1 MGHFA
6 GTLLVVDDDPD
17 LRSLYR
23 LWAGEDYEV
32 RAAADGAEALDRVDG
47 DVDVVVLDREMPRKD
62 GVTVARA
69 LRRRADAPAVVMVSS
84 VEPTTDLLDIPVDDY
99 LQKPVDRETL
109 LAAVRRAV
117 AVADG
122 ADRFQRLLSLDTRL
136 SVVEAHAGPGAL
148 DSSEAY
154 QCAVDD
160 LEAELTAREP
170 TRPGTATA
178 AQPRAESTEP
188 ALTRPRQ

>member
-1 MGHFA
+1 MGQLG

-23 LWAGEDYEV
+23 VWMGDSSEV
-32 RAAADGAEALDRVDG
+32 RTAADGVEALDSFDD

-62 GVTVARA
+62 GVAVARA
-69 LRRRADAPAVVMVSS
+69 LHRRADAPAVVMVSG
-84 VEPTTDLLDIPVDDY
+84 VEPTTELLDIPVDDY

-109 LAAVRRAV
+109 QAAVRRAI

-136 SVVEAHAGPGAL
+136 SVVEAHVSADTLAAN
-148 DSSEAY
+148 DAY
-154 QCAVDD
+154 QHAVDD

-170 TRPGTATA
+170 THP
-178 AQPRAESTEP
+178 QVPSTQCPDP
-188 ALTRPRQ
+188 ATRPRQ